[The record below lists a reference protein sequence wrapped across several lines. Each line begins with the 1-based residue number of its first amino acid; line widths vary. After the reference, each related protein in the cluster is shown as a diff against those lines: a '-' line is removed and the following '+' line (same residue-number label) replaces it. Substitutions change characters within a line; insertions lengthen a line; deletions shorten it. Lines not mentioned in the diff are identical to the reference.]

1 MTTTNKGRF
10 GVREVSNTDIKLSFG
25 QKLAYGIGDC
35 GYNLMYYW
43 VSTYLMIF
51 YTDTIGIS
59 AAAVAV
65 LMLVIRIF
73 DAVNDPIIGSMA
85 DTTKQ
90 KTGTYCRRIQ
100 WDSFA
105 LGVTAILLFTGNP
118 NWSNT
123 AKLIYAYVTYTLV
136 VIASTCTNMPYGVLN
151 GTLTSNGLERT
162 KISTIRMFCITL
174 GNMGVTAL
182 AVHVLNAFG
191 MRSGHNSRAYLL
203 TLIVFCLVAVPM
215 LWTTAFGCKEVIML
229 PKQQKVA
236 MKDRL
241 QTLKAW
247 PIWSLILGMTLFG
260 MIYYGRAAVYPYYFT
275 YYCGNAGML
284 TFFGVMMGIG
294 GLIRS
299 FIQNRTAL
307 AAQTARPATG
317 ARKEEQYESFMH
329 DRTRDPRREKIR
341 QAGNPGRADA
351 GSRR

>member
-1 MTTTNKGRF
+1 
-10 GVREVSNTDIKLSFG
+10 
-25 QKLAYGIGDC
+25 
-35 GYNLMYYW
+35 
-43 VSTYLMIF
+43 
-51 YTDTIGIS
+51 
-59 AAAVAV
+59 
-65 LMLVIRIF
+65 
-73 DAVNDPIIGSMA
+73 
-85 DTTKQ
+85 
-90 KTGTYCRRIQ
+90 
-100 WDSFA
+100 
-105 LGVTAILLFTGNP
+105 
-118 NWSNT
+118 
-123 AKLIYAYVTYTLV
+123 
-136 VIASTCTNMPYGVLN
+136 
-151 GTLTSNGLERT
+151 
-162 KISTIRMFCITL
+162 
-174 GNMGVTAL
+174 
-182 AVHVLNAFG
+182 

-236 MKDRL
+236 MKDRM

-247 PIWSLILGMTLFG
+247 PIWSLILGMTLFS
-260 MIYYGRAAVYPYYFT
+260 MIYYGRAAVYSYYFT

-341 QAGNPGRADA
+341 QAGNPGHADA

>member
-1 MTTTNKGRF
+1 
-10 GVREVSNTDIKLSFG
+10 
-25 QKLAYGIGDC
+25 
-35 GYNLMYYW
+35 
-43 VSTYLMIF
+43 
-51 YTDTIGIS
+51 
-59 AAAVAV
+59 
-65 LMLVIRIF
+65 
-73 DAVNDPIIGSMA
+73 
-85 DTTKQ
+85 
-90 KTGTYCRRIQ
+90 
-100 WDSFA
+100 
-105 LGVTAILLFTGNP
+105 
-118 NWSNT
+118 
-123 AKLIYAYVTYTLV
+123 
-136 VIASTCTNMPYGVLN
+136 
-151 GTLTSNGLERT
+151 
-162 KISTIRMFCITL
+162 MFCITL

-191 MRSGHNSRAYLL
+191 MRSGHNSCAYLL

-284 TFFGVMMGIG
+284 TFFGVMMGIC

-299 FIQNRTAL
+299 FIQNRT
-307 AAQTARPATG
+307 ATG

-341 QAGNPGRADA
+341 QAGNSGHADA